1 LCSRHKLQLGILV
14 LVALEDFFVFAH
26 WHDIWP
32 SGPFFIPINCQCT
45 VTESCA
51 AVVPHPALCRHG
63 AEPHVLP
70 FVFSTWHWQVVGL
83 SRHRGSPDTAVLI
96 DADRADVWSLGVT
109 MLVALTGTRPWGFA
123 DRADGRFVTWASE
136 WRAAREE
143 ALAVPQ
149 AAQPPPRR
157 RKWW

>member
-1 LCSRHKLQLGILV
+1 MCCSCTTPCIVPSRCGASCPPLCLLDL
-14 LVALEDFFVFAH
+14 AL
-26 WHDIWP
+26 
-32 SGPFFIPINCQCT
+32 
-45 VTESCA
+45 
-51 AVVPHPALCRHG
+51 AL
-63 AEPHVLP
+63 
-70 FVFSTWHWQVVGL
+70 QVVGL

-149 AAQPPPRR
+149 AAQPAPRQ